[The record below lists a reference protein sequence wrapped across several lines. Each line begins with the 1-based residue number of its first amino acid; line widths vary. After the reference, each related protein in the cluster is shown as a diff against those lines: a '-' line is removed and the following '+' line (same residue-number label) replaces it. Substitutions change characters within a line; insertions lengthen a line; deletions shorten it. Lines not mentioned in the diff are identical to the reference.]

1 MRKLF
6 VVAITILIMGMTVA
20 TLRAQDDAL
29 KVQKQVLKVKQR
41 QERAAL
47 KLRKKYWKQSLKGQ
61 PLPASERLRIKH
73 QMQREERELR
83 ERQKNEQQDSRDRQ
97 QLMKEIQKQL

>member
-6 VVAITILIMGMTVA
+6 MVAVTALILGLPVA

-29 KVQKQVLKVKQR
+29 KAQKQVLKAKQE

-47 KLRKKYWKQSLKGQ
+47 KLRKKYRQQSLKGQ
-61 PLPASERLRIKH
+61 PLPTSERLRIKH
-73 QMQREERELR
+73 QIQREERELR
-83 ERQKNEQQDSRDRQ
+83 ERQRDEKQDSKDSRRQ
-97 QLMKEIQKQL
+97 MKEIQKRL

>member
-6 VVAITILIMGMTVA
+6 MVAIVVLILGLPVA

-29 KVQKQVLKVKQR
+29 KAQKQVLKAKQR

-47 KLRKKYWKQSLKGQ
+47 KLRKKYWQQSLKGQ
-61 PLPASERLRIKH
+61 ALPKSERLRMKH
-73 QMQREERELR
+73 QMEREARELR
-83 ERQKNEQQDSRDRQ
+83 ERQKDEQQDSKDRQ
-97 QLMKEIQKQL
+97 RLMKEIQKQL

>member
-6 VVAITILIMGMTVA
+6 MVAIAALILGLPVA

-29 KVQKQVLKVKQR
+29 KAQKQVLKAKQKSA
-41 QERAAL
+41 RAAL
-47 KLRKKYWKQSLKGQ
+47 KLRKKYWQQSLKGQ
-61 PLPASERLRIKH
+61 LLPKSERLRIKH

-83 ERQKNEQQDSRDRQ
+83 ERQKDEQQDSKDSQR
-97 QLMKEIQKQL
+97 LMREIQKQL

>member
-6 VVAITILIMGMTVA
+6 MVAITALILGLPVA

-29 KVQKQVLKVKQR
+29 KAQKQVLKLRHK

-47 KLRKKYWKQSLKGQ
+47 KLRKKYWQQSLMGQ
-61 PLPASERLRIKH
+61 PLPKSERLRIKH

-83 ERQKNEQQDSRDRQ
+83 ERERDEQQDFKDRQ
-97 QLMKEIQKQL
+97 RLMKEIEKQL

>member
-6 VVAITILIMGMTVA
+6 MVAIVVLILGLPVV
-20 TLRAQDDAL
+20 TLRAQDDGL
-29 KVQKQVLKVKQR
+29 KAQKQLLKARQK

-47 KLRKKYWKQSLKGQ
+47 KLRKKYWQQSRKGQ
-61 PLPASERLRIKH
+61 PLPKSERIRVKH

-83 ERQKNEQQDSRDRQ
+83 ERQKDEQQDSRDRKR
-97 QLMKEIQKQL
+97 LMKEIEKQL